1 MTSIAKKKLVSTRLQ
16 KLNLTKM
23 YKQIAANKRNT
34 IFIMLGFVLLVTAIG
49 AAIAYFV
56 GDWWVTAWVLI
67 VAAIYALVQYFLAGS
82 LAVAMT
88 GAKEI
93 TKHDNPRLYN
103 TVENL
108 AITAGLPMP
117 KVYIINDAAPNA
129 FATGRDPEHAIV
141 AATTGLLDIMDN
153 KELTAVMAHE
163 LSHVKNYDIRVS
175 MITFGL
181 VCVVGFISDLGVR
194 MMWLTSHADDDDR
207 SPIGLIV
214 IILTSLLAP
223 IIASIAQMA
232 VSREREYL
240 ADASAAHLTRY
251 PEGMIS
257 ALKKLD
263 THARPMKQQNPA
275 TEALFINNPLR
286 KNAVNNLFSTH
297 PPIEKRIER
306 LEHAK
311 EKF

>member
-1 MTSIAKKKLVSTRLQ
+1 
-16 KLNLTKM
+16 M

-34 IFIMLGFVLLVTAIG
+34 ILIMIGFVVVIAALG
-49 AAIAYFV
+49 ALFAYLFD
-56 GDWWVTAWVLI
+56 DWWISAWVLI
-67 VAAIYALVQYFLAGS
+67 IAVIYAVAQYFLSAS

-93 TKHDNPRLYN
+93 HKKDHPRLYN

-108 AITAGLPMP
+108 TITAGLPMP
-117 KVYIINDAAPNA
+117 KVYIINDPAPNA
-129 FATGRDPEHAIV
+129 FATGRDPKHAIV
-141 AATTGLLDIMDN
+141 AATTGLLDIMGN

-181 VCVVGFISDLGVR
+181 VCVVGLIADLGTR
-194 MMWLTSHADDDDR
+194 MIFLTRARDDEDN

-214 IILTSLLAP
+214 MLLVSILAP
-223 IIASIAQMA
+223 VAASLAQFA

-240 ADASAAHLTRY
+240 ADASAVQLTRY

-263 THARPMKQQNPA
+263 THACPMKRQNPA
-275 TEALFINNPLR
+275 TEALYINNPLR
-286 KNAVNNLFSTH
+286 KSAVNTLFSTH

-306 LEHAK
+306 LEHGK
-311 EKF
+311 NTF

>member
-1 MTSIAKKKLVSTRLQ
+1 
-16 KLNLTKM
+16 M
-23 YKQIAANKRNT
+23 YKQIAANKRHT
-34 IFIMLGFVLLVTAIG
+34 VLIMIGFVLFIAALG
-49 AAIAYFV
+49 AVFAYFLD
-56 GDWWVTAWVLI
+56 DWWIILWVFI
-67 VAAIYALVQYFLAGS
+67 AALVYAVIQYFAAGS

-93 TKHDNPRLYN
+93 KKRDNPRLYN
-103 TVENL
+103 AVENL
-108 AITAGLPMP
+108 TITAGLPMP
-117 KVYIINDAAPNA
+117 KVYIIDDAAPNA

-181 VCVVGFISDLGVR
+181 VCIVGLISDLGVR
-194 MMWLTSHADDDDR
+194 MMLMTNSHDDDDS
-207 SPIGLIV
+207 SPIGLIAV
-214 IILTSLLAP
+214 VFVSILAP
-223 IIASIAQMA
+223 IAASLAQLA

-263 THARPMKQQNPA
+263 THSRPMKHQNPA

-286 KNAVNNLFSTH
+286 KGAINTLFSTH

-306 LEHAK
+306 LEHGK

>member
-1 MTSIAKKKLVSTRLQ
+1 
-16 KLNLTKM
+16 M

-34 IFIMLGFVLLVTAIG
+34 TLIMVGFVLFIAVLG
-49 AAIAYFV
+49 ALFAYVFE
-56 GDWWVTAWVLI
+56 DWWVAVWVLVI
-67 VAAIYALVQYFLAGS
+67 ATIYAVIQYFAASS

-88 GAKEI
+88 GAHEI
-93 TKHDNPRLYN
+93 QKKDNPRLYN

-117 KVYIINDAAPNA
+117 KVYIINDPAPNA
-129 FATGRDPEHAIV
+129 FATGRDPQHAIV

-181 VCVVGFISDLGVR
+181 VCVVGLIADLGTR
-194 MMWLTSHADDDDR
+194 MIFVTKSRDDDDN
-207 SPIGLIV
+207 SPLGLIV
-214 IILTSLLAP
+214 MAIVSLLAP
-223 IIASIAQMA
+223 LVASLAQMA

-240 ADASAAHLTRY
+240 ADASAVKLTRY
-251 PEGMIS
+251 PEGMIA

-263 THARPMKQQNPA
+263 THARPMKRQNPA
-275 TEALFINNPLR
+275 TEALYINNPLR

-297 PPIEKRIER
+297 PSIEKRIER
-306 LEHAK
+306 LEHGK
-311 EKF
+311 KVF

>member
-1 MTSIAKKKLVSTRLQ
+1 
-16 KLNLTKM
+16 M

-34 IFIMLGFVLLVTAIG
+34 VLIMLGFVLVIAGLGALFAYLFEDVWIG
-49 AAIAYFV
+49 V
-56 GDWWVTAWVLI
+56 WVLV
-67 VAAIYALVQYFLAGS
+67 VAAIYATVQYFLSAS

-93 TKHDNPRLYN
+93 HKKDHPRLYN

-108 AITAGLPMP
+108 TITAGLPMP
-117 KVYIINDAAPNA
+117 KVYIINDPAPNA
-129 FATGRDPEHAIV
+129 FATGRDPKHAVV
-141 AATTGLLDIMDN
+141 AATTGLLNIMDN
-153 KELTAVMAHE
+153 NELTAVMAHE

-181 VCVVGFISDLGVR
+181 VCVVGLIADLGTR
-194 MMWLTSHADDDDR
+194 MIFLTRARDDEDN

-214 IILTSLLAP
+214 VLLVSLLAP
-223 IIASIAQMA
+223 IAASLAQLA

-240 ADASAAHLTRY
+240 ADASAVQLTRY

-263 THARPMKQQNPA
+263 THARPMKRQNPA
-275 TEALFINNPLR
+275 TEALYINNPLR
-286 KNAVNNLFSTH
+286 KSAVNNLFSTH

-306 LEHAK
+306 LEHGK
-311 EKF
+311 NTF

>member
-1 MTSIAKKKLVSTRLQ
+1 
-16 KLNLTKM
+16 M

-34 IFIMLGFVLLVTAIG
+34 ILIMIGFVVVIAALG
-49 AAIAYFV
+49 ALFAYLFD
-56 GDWWVTAWVLI
+56 DWWISAWVLI
-67 VAAIYALVQYFLAGS
+67 IAVIYAVAQYFLSAS

-93 TKHDNPRLYN
+93 HKKDHPRLYN
-103 TVENL
+103 TIENL

-117 KVYIINDAAPNA
+117 KVYIINDPAPNA
-129 FATGRDPEHAIV
+129 FATGRDPKHAIV

-181 VCVVGFISDLGVR
+181 VCVVGLIADLGTR
-194 MMWLTSHADDDDR
+194 MIFLTRARDDEDN

-214 IILTSLLAP
+214 MLLVSILAP
-223 IIASIAQMA
+223 VAASLAQFA

-240 ADASAAHLTRY
+240 ADASAVQLTRY

-263 THARPMKQQNPA
+263 THARPMKRQNPA
-275 TEALFINNPLR
+275 TEALYINNPLR
-286 KNAVNNLFSTH
+286 KSAVNTLFSTH

-306 LEHAK
+306 LEHGK
-311 EKF
+311 NTF

>member
-1 MTSIAKKKLVSTRLQ
+1 
-16 KLNLTKM
+16 M

-34 IFIMLGFVLLVTAIG
+34 IIIMVGFVVFIAAFG
-49 AAIAYFV
+49 ALFAYLFD
-56 GDWWVTAWVLI
+56 DWWVGVWVLI
-67 VAAIYALVQYFLAGS
+67 IAIIYAVVQYFLSSS

-93 TKHDNPRLYN
+93 QKKDNPRLYN
-103 TVENL
+103 IVENL
-108 AITAGLPMP
+108 TITAGLPMP
-117 KVYIINDAAPNA
+117 KVYIINDPAPNA
-129 FATGRDPEHAIV
+129 FATGRDPKHAVV

-181 VCVVGFISDLGVR
+181 VCVIGLIADLGTR
-194 MMWLTSHADDDDR
+194 MIFLTKARDNDDN

-214 IILTSLLAP
+214 IALVSLLAP
-223 IIASIAQMA
+223 LAASLAQMA

-240 ADASAAHLTRY
+240 ADASAVQLTRY
-251 PEGMIS
+251 PEGMIA

-263 THARPMKQQNPA
+263 THARPMKRQNPA
-275 TEALFINNPLR
+275 TEALYINNPL
-286 KNAVNNLFSTH
+286 KKGAINNLYSTN

-306 LEHAK
+306 LEHGK
-311 EKF
+311 NSF

>member
-1 MTSIAKKKLVSTRLQ
+1 
-16 KLNLTKM
+16 M

-34 IFIMLGFVLLVTAIG
+34 IIIMVGFVVFIAAFG
-49 AAIAYFV
+49 ALFAYLFD
-56 GDWWVTAWVLI
+56 DWWVGVWVLI
-67 VAAIYALVQYFLAGS
+67 IAIIYAVVQYFLSSS

-93 TKHDNPRLYN
+93 QKKDNPRLYN
-103 TVENL
+103 IVENL
-108 AITAGLPMP
+108 TITAGLPMP
-117 KVYIINDAAPNA
+117 KVYIINDPAPNA
-129 FATGRDPEHAIV
+129 FATGRDPKHAVV

-181 VCVVGFISDLGVR
+181 VCVIGLIADLGTR
-194 MMWLTSHADDDDR
+194 MIFLTKARDNDDN

-214 IILTSLLAP
+214 IALVSLLAP
-223 IIASIAQMA
+223 LAASLAQMA

-240 ADASAAHLTRY
+240 ADASAVQLTRY
-251 PEGMIS
+251 PEGMIA

-263 THARPMKQQNPA
+263 THARPMKRQNPA
-275 TEALFINNPLR
+275 TEALYINNPL
-286 KNAVNNLFSTH
+286 KKGAINNLFSTH

-306 LEHAK
+306 LEHGK
-311 EKF
+311 NSF